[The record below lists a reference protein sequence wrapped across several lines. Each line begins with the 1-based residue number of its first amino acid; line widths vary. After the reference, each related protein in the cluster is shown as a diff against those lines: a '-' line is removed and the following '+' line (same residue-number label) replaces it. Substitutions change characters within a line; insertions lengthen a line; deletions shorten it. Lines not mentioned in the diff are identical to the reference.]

1 MSETSL
7 ERFKKLPNE
16 FVLIILTDNQV
27 CLGHILV
34 VFELPGC
41 LGPGGFPGFP
51 QIRPSLGV
59 DISELKRS

>member
-1 MSETSL
+1 MSEASL
-7 ERFKKLPNE
+7 GCQKNVPDE

-41 LGPGGFPGFP
+41 LGPGGFPGLS